1 LALAGWVG
9 IPSGHLHLSRKPG
22 LDPLAGLL
30 HGVRNRVSIRT
41 MPRLWRSPMGWI
53 RKEIPM
59 KSLVSTIAFTLA
71 VAFAAPAFAGP
82 ETAPANQADCEKA
95 GMKWDSATST
105 CQEGKM

>member
-1 LALAGWVG
+1 
-9 IPSGHLHLSRKPG
+9 
-22 LDPLAGLL
+22 
-30 HGVRNRVSIRT
+30 
-41 MPRLWRSPMGWI
+41 MGWI

-95 GMKWDSATST
+95 GMKWNSATST